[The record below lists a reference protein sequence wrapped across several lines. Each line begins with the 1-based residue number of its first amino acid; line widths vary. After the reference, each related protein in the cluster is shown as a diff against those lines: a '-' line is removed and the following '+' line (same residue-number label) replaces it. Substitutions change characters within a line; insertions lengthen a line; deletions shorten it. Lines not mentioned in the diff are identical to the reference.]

1 MTRHY
6 PLMLTALIVLLAV
19 SITAVVLAIN
29 ASMPFLTATSMLF
42 ALSACVGLYRLHLR
56 QTETI
61 RCAADSIAQGDL
73 TINLR
78 PPFADSEI
86 AHQCSRLADAIRDVR
101 LRQSETEARSIY
113 CSQLLEKV
121 DTAVAVADT
130 RHRIEWTNRAARY
143 LFGADTI
150 TLPSYVVK
158 ALDDGTPI
166 VHTAGGG
173 ALDISAV
180 RMKLDGSE
188 KFIVTI
194 RDIHTAVEHTEA
206 EAWQKLI
213 RVLTHEIMNSIT
225 PVISLSGTLCERMNS
240 APDDEHTR
248 EIVHQGLDVINRRCK
263 GLTAFV
269 DNYRKLTRIPHP
281 CLATVSIDNLFDD
294 LGNLFHAS
302 DISFTASPPGMTVS
316 ADRPQLEQVFI
327 NIIRN
332 AQEAR
337 ATHIS
342 VCASPAPRGGVD
354 FTVSDNGTG
363 ILPDVIDRIFVPFFT
378 TKAEGS
384 GIGLA
389 LCRQIIVMHGGNI
402 SAESEYGKGTTFRI
416 YLPQTQK

>member
-1 MTRHY
+1 MNRRY
-6 PLMLTALIVLLAV
+6 PLMLIFLIALLAV
-19 SITAVVLAIN
+19 SITATVLAVN
-29 ASMPFLTATSMLF
+29 ASMPFLTVASLLF
-42 ALSACVGLYRLHLR
+42 AISACIGLYRLHLR

-61 RCAADSIAQGDL
+61 RRAADSIAQGDL

-86 AHQCSRLADAIRDVR
+86 AHQCARLADAIHDMR
-101 LRQSETEARSIY
+101 LRLSETEARNIY
-113 CSQLLEKV
+113 CSQLLEEV

-130 RHRIEWTNRAARY
+130 RHRIDWTNRAARA
-143 LFGADTI
+143 LFGIDAVS
-150 TLPSYVVK
+150 LPSYVVK
-158 ALDDGTPI
+158 ALDDGTPL
-166 VHTAGGG
+166 VHIADGGD
-173 ALDISAV
+173 LNISAV

-240 APDDEHTR
+240 APDDPHTR
-248 EIVHQGLDVINRRCK
+248 EIIHQGLDVINRRCQ
-263 GLTAFV
+263 GLTTFV
-269 DNYRKLTRIPHP
+269 GNYRKLTRMPRP
-281 CLATVSIDNLFDD
+281 SLAAVSIDNLFDD
-294 LGNLFHAS
+294 LNKLLHAP
-302 DISFTASPPGMTVS
+302 DITFTASPLGITIR
-316 ADRPQLEQVFI
+316 ADRSQLEQVFI

-332 AQEAR
+332 AREAR

-342 VCASPAPRGGVD
+342 VSASPAPRAGVS
-354 FTVSDNGTG
+354 FTISDNGTG
-363 ILPDVIDRIFVPFFT
+363 ILPDVINRIFVPFFT
-378 TKAEGS
+378 TKTEGS

-416 YLPQTQK
+416 YLPQK